1 MHLTSS
7 AIDWY
12 AARAG
17 GVVAYVLLSA
27 VVVLGLSLAG
37 KRRLGFWP
45 RFAVEDVHRF
55 GGLLV
60 GTFVAVHVVTIA
72 IDSYL
77 PFSVPSIVV
86 PFVSSYKPLWVA
98 LGIVAAE
105 LLVALAVANHYRNRL
120 LSYKF
125 WRRTHYLN
133 FAVWTAA
140 TLHGLGSGT
149 DRSSWWLVTIT
160 TVAVAA
166 VTGAT
171 VLRVLQFRPP
181 KRPGLVYAPFA
192 AAALS
197 AVLVLGLALGP
208 LRSHPRPWNAANF
221 DETLQGQILQD
232 LGPTRGVVSV
242 AANGVGDQPVLVRAD
257 LLIGPQQLLETTFQM
272 EYLPSGLGCKG
283 HVTHVENY
291 GFRATCRTGQGAQRV
306 VQARWESSA
315 SSQLVGGVISVHSA

>member
-7 AIDWY
+7 AVDWY

-27 VVVLGLSLAG
+27 VVVFGLSLAG
-37 KRRLGFWP
+37 RKKLKIWP

-60 GTFVAVHVVTIA
+60 GTFIAVHVVTIA

-77 PFSVPSIVV
+77 PFSVTSIVV
-86 PFVSSYKPLWVA
+86 PLVSSYRPFWIA

-105 LLVALAVANHYRNRL
+105 LLLALAVVNHYRNTRF
-120 LSYKF
+120 SYTF
-125 WRRTHYLN
+125 WRRAHYLN
-133 FAVWTAA
+133 FGVWIAA

-166 VTGAT
+166 VSGAT
-171 VLRVLQFRPP
+171 LLRILRFRPP
-181 KRPGLVYAPFA
+181 RRAGLVYAPFG

-197 AVLVLGLALGP
+197 ALLVLGLALGP
-208 LRSHPRPWNAANF
+208 LRSHPRTWNSANF
-221 DETLQGQILQD
+221 NETLTGRVLQD
-232 LGPTRGVVSV
+232 LGPSRGVISV
-242 AANGVGDQPVLVRAD
+242 AGNGVGDQPVLLRAD
-257 LLIGPQQLLETTFQM
+257 LLIGPQQLLATTFQM

-283 HVTHVENY
+283 RVTHVENL
-291 GFRATCRTGQGAQRV
+291 GFTATCRTEQGDRRL
-306 VQARWESSA
+306 VQAQWQSS
-315 SSQLVGGVISVHSA
+315 SSSTLTGGVISVRAA